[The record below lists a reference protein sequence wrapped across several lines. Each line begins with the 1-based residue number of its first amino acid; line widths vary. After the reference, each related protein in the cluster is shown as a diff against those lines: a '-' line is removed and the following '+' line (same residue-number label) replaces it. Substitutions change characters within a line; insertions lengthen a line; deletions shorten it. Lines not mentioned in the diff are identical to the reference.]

1 MLWAFAITSI
11 ALFMTTLD
19 NLVVTTALPVIRH
32 DLHASLSGLEWM
44 VNAYTLTFAVLLLT
58 GAALG
63 DRFGRRRIFVIG
75 LAIFTGGSALAA
87 LAGSANE
94 LIAARAIQG
103 LGGAIVLPLTL
114 TILSAAVP
122 PNRRGVALGAWGGI
136 GGLAV
141 ALGPLVGGAIV
152 QGISWQWIF
161 WLNVPFGL
169 VLIPLALS
177 KLQETHGSNS
187 RLDLPGLALSAA
199 GLLAIVWGLV
209 RGNDAGWTS
218 VEVVSTLLGGATVLA
233 VFVVWELRA
242 AAPMLPMR
250 FFRNRTFTAANVASL
265 FMFVGMFGSIFLLAQ
280 YFQTVQGASPLQS
293 GLRILPWTAM
303 PILIAP
309 IAGLLSDRIG
319 GRPIMAS
326 GLALQA
332 AGLAWIGAILTTTL
346 PYSSIVIPFALS
358 GIGMAMYFA
367 PVANV
372 VLSSVKPEEEG
383 QASGANNAIR
393 ELGGVFGVAVMA
405 AVFSHYGG
413 YQTPDSFVQ
422 GVTPALY
429 IGAAIV
435 AIGAAA
441 ALFIPRRRK
450 TSAEAPKGERSGRT
464 TRRVSLAVGV
474 VLLSV
479 IVVSAAAAATTT
491 ASTRQGAAEPVLVV
505 PAPTGPYA
513 VGTRSTELVDR
524 SRREPGTNGRKPRSF
539 VMQLWYP
546 RAAGRGRRES
556 YMPPKVA
563 AFVAADAGLPASIL
577 TRVKLTAIFD
587 AAPRRRAGGWPV
599 VLFSTGYGVERQL
612 YTGLVQDLASH
623 GYVVAAIDHPHDAN
637 IVSFPDG
644 HTVSIGKVGEK
655 PNAIS
660 DALTVRIADTRYVLD
675 TLTRLNRDSRNGA
688 FSGMFNL
695 AHIGMFGHSLGG
707 ATAAATMLLDRRL
720 DAGLDMDGSLFGK
733 VAVTGLEKPFMLFSA
748 DPGFRREPNLAQ
760 FWGHLR
766 GPRYAVDFAG
776 AAHFAFSDLVFLVS
790 QLAGTREAAAQAR
803 IRPLVGTVSPTVA
816 YAAERAYVLAYFD
829 RELRNRGPIPTR
841 IDSFPRVRATD
852 R

>member
-1 MLWAFAITSI
+1 MKARSTHTSDRARMLWAFAITSI

-32 DLHASLSGLEWM
+32 DLHASLAGLEWM

-63 DRFGRRRIFVIG
+63 DRFGRRRLFAIG

-177 KLQETHGSNS
+177 KLQETHGSNG

-218 VEVVSTLLGGATVLA
+218 VEVVSALLAGAVVLA
-233 VFVVWELRA
+233 LFVLWELRA

-319 GRPIMAS
+319 GRPIMAA

-332 AGLAWIGAILTTTL
+332 TGLAWIGAILTTTL

-372 VLSSVKPEEEG
+372 VLSSVKPDEEG

-393 ELGGVFGVAVMA
+393 ELGGVFGVAVLA

-413 YQTPDSFVQ
+413 YQTPDSFVH

-429 IGAAIV
+429 LGAAIV

-441 ALFIPRRRK
+441 ALFIPRRRQ
-450 TSAEAPKGERSGRT
+450 TSAEAPQVERSGRG
-464 TRRVSLAVGV
+464 TRRVSARSRRRPGQRDRRVGHGV
-474 VLLSV
+474 GHHHGEH
-479 IVVSAAAAATTT
+479 AGT
-491 ASTRQGAAEPVLVV
+491 AAAEPVLVM
-505 PAPTGPYA
+505 PAPTGAYP
-513 VGTRSTELVDR
+513 VGTRSIELVDR
-524 SRREPGTNGRKPRSF
+524 SRREPGTNGTTAPLVRH
-539 VMQLWYP
+539 
-546 RAAGRGRRES
+546 AALVSAGRREGQAGAVHAAQGRGIHR
-556 YMPPKVA
+556 PPSG
-563 AFVAADAGLPASIL
+563 GLPASIF
-577 TRVKLTAIFD
+577 TRAQAGRDLERR
-587 AAPRRRAGGWPV
+587 AASPRRR
-599 VLFSTGYGVERQL
+599 
-612 YTGLVQDLASH
+612 LARR
-623 GYVVAAIDHPHDAN
+623 P
-637 IVSFPDG
+637 
-644 HTVSIGKVGEK
+644 
-655 PNAIS
+655 
-660 DALTVRIADTRYVLD
+660 VLD
-675 TLTRLNRDSRNGA
+675 RLRRRTPALHRPRSRPCEPRLRGRRDRPPTRRRHRRLPRRPHGLDREGRREPQRDLECADRPHRRHPVRARHADASRPRCAERGA
-688 FSGMFNL
+688 FSGMFDL
-695 AHIGMFGHSLGG
+695 DHVGMFGHSLGG
-707 ATAAATMLLDRRL
+707 ATAAATMLIDRRI
-720 DAGLDMDGSLFGK
+720 DAGLDMDGFLFGK
-733 VAVTGLEKPFMLFSA
+733 VAVTGLKKPFMLFAA
-748 DPGFRREPNLAQ
+748 DPGFRHKPNLAQ
-760 FWGHLR
+760 FWSQLS

-776 AAHFAFSDLVFLVS
+776 AAHLAFTDLVFLVP
-790 QLAGTREAAAQAR
+790 QLAGTRRSGRASSPPTPGRHDQPDGRVRGRAR
-803 IRPLVGTVSPTVA
+803 
-816 YAAERAYVLAYFD
+816 
-829 RELRNRGPIPTR
+829 LR
-841 IDSFPRVRATD
+841 PRVLRPE